1 MGRYDNLT
9 FNSGEYI
16 PQYAGLPL
24 DEIQKSADTLAGRH
38 YQNLASLNQ
47 LQLLREQYKSKM
59 LTGAQSY
66 VDEQFGDIDLAL
78 QDIAKNGGENAT
90 AKVAALTNRFL
101 GDQGVLKGLQRAEE
115 VQKEIELENNL
126 IAQGKQPLR
135 KKGQREALMQASMID
150 PETKKLNRLYETP
163 YMSTVTPYENPV
175 PHMEEIWKTINPDSI
190 EGAIKGAKDSDIRS
204 LLGASMAEGMPD
216 IPLFFES
223 LTKAGI
229 TDTKITDNLKNAWS
243 SYQQTP
249 AYKQAIEYAENPE
262 AEKKRQADQFYKHG
276 LLRVYNNISRQYM
289 NNSIADD
296 LLRGKGKPEQGQLAT
311 YAPGQAV
318 NTLFKYNTEGRTPVS
333 ERQDHEDIIQ
343 YTERVKGEQAKSEKE
358 YDPQYV
364 SDYKTMLEIE
374 GGKSD
379 VTPDSKEAKAAAL
392 KYRKLVEQRVSNPVI
407 QPISHDEAVDLN
419 DDIQRQYSLYEYM
432 DEATGEVFHPRDSNG
447 KMTDKFISVTGGDP
461 KKFKIE
467 SVYSPKNHANLNP
480 GGNEKFVA
488 PIAVVSE
495 DADGKPKR
503 FLVGQLPGQTSQ
515 VAVNTNKIYTTV
527 NSRPGQWQTVHP
539 RVTARELHGAQ
550 LSIFS
555 DEDRNSPTFNM
566 PIEAK
571 IDGETLYFDNPERL
585 AQHLLSK
592 GIALQIK

>member
-24 DEIQKSADTLAGRH
+24 EEIQKSADTLAGRH

-59 LTGAQSY
+59 LSGAQSY

-249 AYKQAIEYAENPE
+249 AYKQALEYAEDPE

-296 LLRGKGKPEQGQLAT
+296 LLRGKGKAADGQFGT
-311 YAPGQAV
+311 YAPGQTVKALFNYNENGVAETSSQAV
-318 NTLFKYNTEGRTPVS
+318 KFGGGEILGTGASKKPTEKRDFS
-333 ERQDHEDIIQ
+333 
-343 YTERVKGEQAKSEKE
+343 
-358 YDPQYV
+358 PQYV
-364 SDYKTMLEIE
+364 SDYQAMREID
-374 GGKSD
+374 GTNPD
-379 VTPDSKEAKAAAL
+379 VAPDSKEAKAAAL
-392 KYRKLVEQRVSNPVI
+392 KYRKLVEERVSNPVI
-407 QPISHDEAVDLN
+407 QPISHDEAIDLN
-419 DDIQRQYSLYEYM
+419 DNIQRQYSLYEYM
-432 DEATGEVFHPRDSNG
+432 DEATGEVFHPRDSDG
-447 KMTDKFISVTGGDP
+447 KLTDEFISITGGDP
-461 KKFKIE
+461 TKFKLE
-467 SVYSPKNHANLNP
+467 SVYSPKNHANVNP
-480 GGNEKFVA
+480 GGNNKFVK

-495 DADGKPKR
+495 DANGNPKR

-515 VAVNTNKIYTTV
+515 LDINTNKIYTTV

-550 LSIFS
+550 LSVFS
-555 DEDRNSPTFNM
+555 QEDRNSPTFNM

-571 IDGETLYFDNPERL
+571 VDGETLYFDNPERL
-585 AQHLLSK
+585 SQFLLTK